1 MCVHACVHMCIC
13 EEAKEKNPRTKTPVT
28 SICHKYCQY
37 ISTASSAIISDL
49 KLIYTEKFYK
59 CFRNIFTKKVY
70 GVRIILVSHTK
81 SMIPKMFRG
90 TIKIFLL
97 CWYLSISYK
106 PANFKTSSTT
116 TDYITGYC
124 RSHFITGRSV
134 TQQDADF
141 SCFIIS
147 SFTCNK
153 NLGCLGLVE
162 RI

>member
-1 MCVHACVHMCIC
+1 MWRSQRKKSKDQDTSNKYLPQILPIHINCIF
-13 EEAKEKNPRTKTPVT
+13 
-28 SICHKYCQY
+28 SYHF
-37 ISTASSAIISDL
+37 DL

-59 CFRNIFTKKVY
+59 WFRNIFTKKVY

-81 SMIPKMFRG
+81 SMIPMMFRG

-124 RSHFITGRSV
+124 RSHFITDRSV

-147 SFTCNK
+147 SFTCDK
-153 NLGCLGLVE
+153 NLRCLGLVE